1 MVTALLWKWFYD
13 PGAGLANETLRFLHL
28 PTSNWS
34 NGTDTALISLVI
46 VATWAN
52 LGGTVLIYLAALQSI
67 PGELYEAAELDGA
80 SLLQRVRYVTIPQ
93 TRFVILM
100 LMLLQ
105 IIATMQV
112 FTEPFVITGGG
123 PESATVT
130 VLYLI
135 YKYAFLYNDFGGACA
150 LSVMLLVL
158 LGVFSALYLRLTRSE
173 RTTCDHPH
181 AALPGDPRPAARKG
195 RLLDGVHRRRRALRA
210 RLPLPRL
217 LDGHRRHEVA
227 GRDRADPAHDHPQA
241 LAPQR
246 LHRRLVPDAAP
257 GAPVEHGRPCRR
269 RLGVPAGPLHGRR
282 LRPVQTQARLR
293 QVDPRRHPGD
303 ADGPGPGTRRTQV
316 PDRRRPPVDPHQ
328 PAQQP
333 LGIWLPAVANA
344 FNLYLLKR
352 FFDQLPR
359 DVMEAAEIDGAGKLR
374 ILWSI
379 VLPMSRP
386 VLGVVSIFA
395 LVAVWQD
402 FLWPLMVFSDT
413 DKQPISVALVQLS
426 QNIQLTVLIAAMVIA
441 SIPMVAMFLVFQ
453 RHIIA
458 GISAGSTKG

>member
-1 MVTALLWKWFYD
+1 MTTRTLLSPASLARPRGKAVYWTVFTGVVVLFALAFLFPVYWMVTGAMKSPDEIAQTPPTIVPHHLHISGYTDAWDLMQLPEHLWNTVVQAAGAWAFQLVLCTAAAYALSKLKPAF
-13 PGAGLANETLRFLHL
+13 GK
-28 PTSNWS
+28 
-34 NGTDTALISLVI
+34 VI
-46 VATWAN
+46 
-52 LGGTVLIYLAALQSI
+52 LGGILATLMVPAQALVVPKYLTAADLPLIHT
-67 PGELYEAAELDGA
+67 
-80 SLLQRVRYVTIPQ
+80 SLLN
-93 TRFVILM
+93 
-100 LMLLQ
+100 
-105 IIATMQV
+105 
-112 FTEPFVITGGG
+112 
-123 PESATVT
+123 S
-130 VLYLI
+130 
-135 YKYAFLYNDFGGACA
+135 
-150 LSVMLLVL
+150 
-158 LGVFSALYLRLTRSE
+158 
-173 RTTCDHPH
+173 
-181 AALPGDPRPAARKG
+181 
-195 RLLDGVHRRRRALRA
+195 
-210 RLPLPRL
+210 
-217 LDGHRRHEVA
+217 
-227 GRDRADPAHDHPQA
+227 
-241 LAPQR
+241 
-246 LHRRLVPDAAP
+246 
-257 GAPVEHGRPCRR
+257 
-269 RLGVPAGPLHGRR
+269 
-282 LRPVQTQARLR
+282 
-293 QVDPRRHPGD
+293 
-303 ADGPGPGTRRTQV
+303 
-316 PDRRRPPVDPHQ
+316 
-328 PAQQP
+328 P